1 VVPIAISI
9 AAAADLNPTIP
20 ALAAIFGANY
30 GFVLPVS
37 TPPNAI
43 VYSSG
48 LLPITRMLKA
58 RIVFDILGAV
68 LCIVGVIVMANL
80 VGLA

>member
-1 VVPIAISI
+1 M
-9 AAAADLNPTIP
+9 
-20 ALAAIFGANY
+20 
-30 GFVLPVS
+30 LPVS

-58 RIVFDILGAV
+58 GTVFDILGAV

-80 VGLA
+80 AGLA

>member
-1 VVPIAISI
+1 V
-9 AAAADLNPTIP
+9 NPTIP

-30 GFVLPVS
+30 GFMLPVS

-48 LLPITRMLKA
+48 VLPITRMLRA
-58 RIVFDILGAV
+58 GFVFDIVGGV
-68 LCIVGVIVMANL
+68 LCVAGVTLMANV
-80 VGLA
+80 VGLV